1 MYLHVQS
8 VLLQYQI
15 YYMFITAPITFNLLI
30 VTLLLVQQNAL
41 PTVVLFMVV
50 FVIIAVIKCN
60 SRTVQNS
67 LLV

>member
-30 VTLLLVQQNAL
+30 VTFAAR
-41 PTVVLFMVV
+41 TAKCFAYCS
-50 FVIIAVIKCN
+50 IIYGRICYYSGDKM
-60 SRTVQNS
+60 
-67 LLV
+67 